1 MTVEATAET
10 AAEAVVVEPPAGA
23 GPGDLLPTAA
33 GRRAARVVGRYAR
46 ERPGLAVTAL
56 VVSVASAAAGLI
68 APAVLGRLVDAV
80 SGGGSIG
87 GYLLALAG
95 AAVLAAVLTGLSAVA
110 ISRLG
115 ETVLARLREAVVARV
130 LHLRTAT
137 LDRVRSGDLLSRVGD
152 DVARVSESVTT
163 GLPEVIGASLAVL
176 LTMLGLG
183 VLDWRLAVAGLLALP
198 AYVLALRWYLPR
210 SAPVYAR
217 ERIAVAE
224 RADGLLGAVDGADT
238 IRAYARSGPHAAEVE
253 RRSAAARDVGIG
265 VFRLYT
271 DFGWRMNRSEY
282 IGLAAVL
289 GVGFVLARTG
299 SASVGEVTT
308 AALLFHRLFGPLGTL
323 LFSFDEVQAAGAA
336 LVRLVGVVD
345 LPDPETP
352 PQRPAP
358 GTRPGVELR
367 GIGHRYGDGY
377 PVLSDVDLRIAPGER
392 VALVGASGAGKTTLA
407 AVLAGALEP
416 AGGEVLVDGVPAAAL
431 PGRGLRDVVALVSQ
445 EVHVFAGTLADDVR
459 LARSAATDD
468 EVAAALERVGARWVQ
483 ALPEGTA
490 TRVGEGGTALTPA
503 QAQQLALA
511 RLVLAD
517 PPVAVLDEAT
527 AEAGS
532 SGARDLEEAAFAA
545 TAGRTTLVVAHRLT
559 QAVRA
564 DRVVVLD
571 AGRVVEE
578 GTHAELVAAGGR
590 YAALWAAWQG
600 RDR

>member
-1 MTVEATAET
+1 VTAEAAAPAGTTT
-10 AAEAVVVEPPAGA
+10 AAAA
-23 GPGDLLPTAA
+23 DLLPIAT

-46 ERPGLAVTAL
+46 ESPGVAVTAL
-56 VVSVASAAAGLI
+56 LLALASAAAGLA

-80 SGGGSIG
+80 ATGGSIG
-87 GYLLALAG
+87 GYLAGLAG
-95 AAVLAAVLTGLSAVA
+95 AAVLSAVLVGLSAVA

-115 ETVLARLREAVVARV
+115 ESLLARLRETVVARV
-130 LHLRTAT
+130 LHLHTAV
-137 LDRVRSGDLLSRVGD
+137 LDRVRPGDLLSRVGD

-163 GLPEVIGASLAVL
+163 GLPEVIGAALTVL
-176 LTMLGLG
+176 LTLVGLG
-183 VLDWRLAVAGLLALP
+183 VLDWRLALAGMLALP

-210 SAPVYAR
+210 SAPRYAA
-217 ERIAVAE
+217 ERVAIGE
-224 RADGLLGAVDGADT
+224 RADALVGAVQGADT
-238 IRAYARSGPHAAEVE
+238 IRAYARTGPHAAEVE
-253 RRSAAARDVGIG
+253 HRSGVARDVAID

-289 GVGFVLARTG
+289 GVGFWLVDSGAGT
-299 SASVGEVTT
+299 VGEVTT
-308 AALLFHRLFGPLGTL
+308 AALLFHRLFAPLGTL
-323 LFSFDEVQAAGAA
+323 LMSFDEVQAAGAA

-345 LPDPETP
+345 LPDAGVTPGRPEGAH
-352 PQRPAP
+352 RPA
-358 GTRPGVELR
+358 VELR
-367 GIGHRYGDGY
+367 GVGHRYGDG
-377 PVLSDVDLRIAPGER
+377 PAVLIGVDLRIAPGER

-407 AVLAGALEP
+407 AVLAGALDP
-416 AGGEVLVDGVPAAAL
+416 AEGEVLVDGVPAADL

-459 LARSAATDD
+459 LARPGAVDD
-468 EVAAALERVGARWVQ
+468 EVRAALELVGARWVA
-483 ALPEGTA
+483 ALPDGTA
-490 TRVGEGGTALTPA
+490 TRVGEGGTALTPS
-503 QAQQLALA
+503 QAQQVALA

-532 SGARDLEEAAFAA
+532 AGARELEEGAFAA

-578 GTHAELVAAGGR
+578 GPHARLVAAGGR

-600 RDR
+600 R

>member
-1 MTVEATAET
+1 MTAEAPQREATTAEATAGS
-10 AAEAVVVEPPAGA
+10 ASP
-23 GPGDLLPTAA
+23 DLLPTAT

-46 ERPGLAVTAL
+46 DSRGVAVTAA

-80 SGGGSIG
+80 TDGGAVG

-95 AAVLAAVLTGLSAVA
+95 AAVLAAVLVGLSAVA

-115 ETVLARLREAVVARV
+115 EALLARLREAVVARV
-130 LHLRTAT
+130 LHLHTAT
-137 LDRVRSGDLLSRVGD
+137 LDRVRPGDLLSRVGD

-163 GLPEVIGASLAVL
+163 GLPEVIGAVLAVL
-176 LTMLGLG
+176 LTLLGLG
-183 VLDWRLAVAGLLALP
+183 VLDGRLALAGLLALP
-198 AYVLALRWYLPR
+198 AYGLALRWYLPR
-210 SAPVYAR
+210 SGPVYAR
-217 ERIAVAE
+217 ERRAVGD
-224 RADGLLGAVDGADT
+224 RADALLGAVQGADT
-238 IRAYARSGPHAAEVE
+238 IRAHARSAPHAAEVA
-253 RRSAAARDVGIG
+253 RRSAAARDVGVG

-282 IGLAAVL
+282 LGLAAVL
-289 GVGFVLARTG
+289 AVGFLLARSGAAT
-299 SASVGEVTT
+299 VGEVTT
-308 AALLFHRLFGPLGTL
+308 AALLFHRLFAPLGTL

-345 LPDPETP
+345 LPDAAVV
-352 PQRPAP
+352 PQRPAA
-358 GTRPGVELR
+358 GSRPAVELR
-367 GIGHRYGDGY
+367 GIGHRYGDG
-377 PVLSDVDLRIAPGER
+377 PAVLADVDLRLAPGER

-407 AVLAGALEP
+407 AVLAGAVDP
-416 AGGEVLVDGVPAAAL
+416 SVGEVLVDGVPARAL
-431 PGRGLRDVVALVSQ
+431 PGRGLRDQVALVSQ
-445 EVHVFAGTLADDVR
+445 EVHVFAGTLADDLR
-459 LARSAATDD
+459 LARPGATDD
-468 EVAAALERVGARWVQ
+468 EVRAALELVGARWVA
-483 ALPEGTA
+483 ALPDGTA

-503 QAQQLALA
+503 GAQQLALA

-532 SGARDLEEAAFAA
+532 TGARDLEEAAFAA

-578 GTHAELVAAGGR
+578 GTHADLVAAGGR
-590 YAALWAAWQG
+590 YAALWAAWRG
-600 RDR
+600 R

>member
-1 MTVEATAET
+1 MSTGPV
-10 AAEAVVVEPPAGA
+10 
-23 GPGDLLPTAA
+23 GPGAVGTDAAAPDRLPTAT

-56 VVSVASAAAGLI
+56 LVSVASAAAGLV

-80 SGGGSIG
+80 GDGGAIG
-87 GYLLALAG
+87 GFLLALAG
-95 AAVLAAVLTGLSAVA
+95 AAVLTAVLAGLSAVA

-115 ETVLARLREAVVARV
+115 ESVLARLRESVVARV
-130 LHLRTAT
+130 LHLHTAT
-137 LDRVRSGDLLSRVGD
+137 LDRVRPGDLLSRVGD

-163 GLPEVIGASLAVL
+163 GLPEVIGATLAVL
-176 LTMLGLG
+176 LTLLGLG
-183 VLDWRLAVAGLLALP
+183 ALDWRLAVAGLLALP
-198 AYVLALRWYLPR
+198 AYALALRWYLPR

-217 ERIAVAE
+217 ERLAVAD
-224 RADGLLGAVDGADT
+224 RADALLGAVHGADT
-238 IRAYARSGPHAAEVE
+238 IRAYARSGPHAAEVA
-253 RRSAAARDVGIG
+253 RRSAVARDVGVG

-271 DFGWRMNRSEY
+271 DFGWRMNRSEFL
-282 IGLAAVL
+282 GLAAVL
-289 GVGFVLARTG
+289 AVGFWLVRSG

-308 AALLFHRLFGPLGTL
+308 AALLFHRLFGPLGIL

-345 LPDPETP
+345 LPDPATV
-352 PQRPAP
+352 PQRPPA
-358 GTRPGVELR
+358 GTRPAVELR
-367 GIGHRYGDGY
+367 GVGHRYGDGP
-377 PVLSDVDLRIAPGER
+377 PVLDDVHLRIAPGER

-416 AGGEVLVDGVPAAAL
+416 AAGTVLLDGVPAGEL
-431 PGRGLRDVVALVSQ
+431 PGRGLRDRVALVSQ

-459 LARSAATDD
+459 LARPEASDA
-468 EVAAALERVGARWVQ
+468 EVAAALERVGARWVT

-490 TRVGEGGTALTPA
+490 TLVGEGGTTLTPA

-532 SGARDLEEAAFAA
+532 SGARDLEEGAFAA

-564 DRVVVLD
+564 DRVVVLA

-578 GTHAELVAAGGR
+578 GSHADLVAAGGR
-590 YAALWAAWQG
+590 YATLWAAWQG
-600 RDR
+600 R